1 MRKKYIALKD
11 FQLITY
17 IRVKGKEHICKFT
30 GGFFN
35 QAEVR
40 NGSYT
45 TSDKDIQD
53 ALEKDKRF
61 GSLYALVSI
70 NGLPLSEYNA
80 ITEDG
85 KDKELNKSY
94 IADKEGVDNNDVKEV
109 EYINLEADK
118 KQLAIEELISRVPK
132 IGEIDKRITIAELKA
147 LANVN
152 GYDFPNMI
160 SR

>member
-80 ITEDG
+80 STEEI
-85 KDKELNKSY
+85 KNTEETQSKNNYKELV
-94 IADKEGVDNNDVKEV
+94 AE
-109 EYINLEADK
+109 K
-118 KQLAIEELISRVPK
+118 KQLAIEELKSLFPDV
-132 IGEIDKRITIAELKA
+132 EIKLPITNKELEAIANGLSCTF
-147 LANVN
+147 VN
-152 GYDFPNMI
+152 LTF
-160 SR
+160 

>member
-80 ITEDG
+80 STEEI
-85 KDKELNKSY
+85 KNTEETQSKNNYKELV
-94 IADKEGVDNNDVKEV
+94 AE
-109 EYINLEADK
+109 K
-118 KQLAIEELISRVPK
+118 KQLAIEELKTMFPDLEVNPK
-132 IGEIDKRITIAELKA
+132 ATNAQLEAIANEHRCTFVN
-147 LANVN
+147 LA
-152 GYDFPNMI
+152 Y
-160 SR
+160 

>member
-80 ITEDG
+80 STEEVKNTEKTQSKNDY
-85 KDKELNKSY
+85 KELV
-94 IADKEGVDNNDVKEV
+94 AE
-109 EYINLEADK
+109 K
-118 KQLAIEELISRVPK
+118 KQLAIEELKSLFPDV
-132 IGEIDKRITIAELKA
+132 EIKLPITNKELEEIANGLSCTF
-147 LANVN
+147 VN
-152 GYDFPNMI
+152 LTF
-160 SR
+160 

>member
-17 IRVKGKEHICKFT
+17 VRVKGKEHICKFT

-80 ITEDG
+80 STEEI
-85 KDKELNKSY
+85 KNTEETQSKNNYKELV
-94 IADKEGVDNNDVKEV
+94 AE
-109 EYINLEADK
+109 K
-118 KQLAIEELISRVPK
+118 KQLAIEELKSLFPDV
-132 IGEIDKRITIAELKA
+132 EIKLPITNKELEEIANGLSCTF
-147 LANVN
+147 VN
-152 GYDFPNMI
+152 LTF
-160 SR
+160 

>member
-80 ITEDG
+80 STEEI
-85 KDKELNKSY
+85 KNTEETQSKNNYKELV
-94 IADKEGVDNNDVKEV
+94 AE
-109 EYINLEADK
+109 K
-118 KQLAIEELISRVPK
+118 KQLAIEELKSLFPDV
-132 IGEIDKRITIAELKA
+132 EIKLPITNKELEEIANRLRCTF
-147 LANVN
+147 VN
-152 GYDFPNMI
+152 LTF
-160 SR
+160 

>member
-70 NGLPLSEYNA
+70 NGLPLSEYNVS
-80 ITEDG
+80 TEEI
-85 KDKELNKSY
+85 KNTEETQSKNNYKELV
-94 IADKEGVDNNDVKEV
+94 AE
-109 EYINLEADK
+109 K
-118 KQLAIEELISRVPK
+118 KQLAIEELKSLFPDVEIKLPITNRELEK
-132 IGEIDKRITIAELKA
+132 I
-147 LANVN
+147 ANGLGCTFVN
-152 GYDFPNMI
+152 LTF
-160 SR
+160 

>member
-53 ALEKDKRF
+53 ALERDKRF

-70 NGLPLSEYNA
+70 NGLPLSEYKA
-80 ITEDG
+80 DED
-85 KDKELNKSY
+85 Y
-94 IADKEGVDNNDVKEV
+94 IADEGGFGSEV
-109 EYINLEADK
+109 EYINLEAGK
-118 KQLAIEELISRVPK
+118 KQLAIEELISRVPE

-147 LANVN
+147 LANAN
-152 GYDFPNMI
+152 GYDFPNMT

>member
-80 ITEDG
+80 STEEI
-85 KDKELNKSY
+85 KNTEETQSKNNYKELV
-94 IADKEGVDNNDVKEV
+94 AE
-109 EYINLEADK
+109 K
-118 KQLAIEELISRVPK
+118 KQLAIEELKSLFPDV
-132 IGEIDKRITIAELKA
+132 EIKLPITNKELEEIANRLSCTF
-147 LANVN
+147 VN
-152 GYDFPNMI
+152 LTF
-160 SR
+160 

>member
-80 ITEDG
+80 ITE
-85 KDKELNKSY
+85 KIKKIE
-94 IADKEGVDNNDVKEV
+94 EGFGGEV
-109 EYINLEADK
+109 EYINLEAGK
-118 KQLAIEELISRVPK
+118 KQLAIEELISRVPE

-147 LANVN
+147 LANAN

>member
-80 ITEDG
+80 ITEEI
-85 KDKELNKSY
+85 KNTEETQSK
-94 IADKEGVDNNDVKEV
+94 NNYVEEV

-118 KQLAIEELISRVPK
+118 KQLAIEELISRVPE

-147 LANVN
+147 LANAN

>member
-1 MRKKYIALKD
+1 M
-11 FQLITY
+11 
-17 IRVKGKEHICKFT
+17 
-30 GGFFN
+30 GFFN

-80 ITEDG
+80 RG
-85 KDKELNKSY
+85 RNKHR
-94 IADKEGVDNNDVKEV
+94 N
-109 EYINLEADK
+109 
-118 KQLAIEELISRVPK
+118 
-132 IGEIDKRITIAELKA
+132 TI
-147 LANVN
+147 
-152 GYDFPNMI
+152 
-160 SR
+160 